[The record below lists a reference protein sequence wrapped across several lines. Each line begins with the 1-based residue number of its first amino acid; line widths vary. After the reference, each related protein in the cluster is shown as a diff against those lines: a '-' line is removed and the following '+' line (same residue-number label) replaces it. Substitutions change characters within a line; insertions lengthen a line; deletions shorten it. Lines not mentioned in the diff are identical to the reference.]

1 MKAHRVDLASLI
13 FGMLFLVGA
22 SWWLLGGPLGLGL
35 AALGWAVAIV
45 LIMLGVLGLVSA
57 VRGSLGKDAE
67 GPERS

>member
-22 SWWLLGGPLGLGL
+22 SWWLLAGPLGLGL
-35 AALGWAVAIV
+35 AALGWAVALV

-57 VRGSLGKDAE
+57 VRGPRGKDAE